1 MIFKSTK
8 IAGAYVVEPEVFTDE
23 RGFFARFWCEREFRE
38 HGLNSR
44 IAQCSISF
52 NTKKGT
58 LRGMHYQIPPH
69 AEVKTVRCTRG
80 IMYDVIV
87 DLRRGSP
94 TFLQWIGV
102 ELNAENR
109 SMLYVPEGCA
119 HGFQT
124 LEDNTEVLYQIS
136 EFHSP
141 DHARGARWN
150 DPAFGIRWPLPPQNV
165 SARDRGWKDFLP
177 AHDGFTIEQER
188 K

>member
-1 MIFKSTK
+1 MVFKSTK
-8 IAGAYVVEPEVFTDE
+8 IPGAYIIDMEAVADD
-23 RGFFARFWCEREFRE
+23 RGFFGRFWCEREFQE
-38 HGLNSR
+38 HNLNSR

-58 LRGMHYQIPPH
+58 LRGMHFQVPPF
-69 AEVKTVRCTRG
+69 AEAKTVRCTRG
-80 IMYDVIV
+80 TMYDVIV
-87 DLRRGSP
+87 DLRKGS
-94 TFLQWIGV
+94 TAFLQWIAV
-102 ELNAENR
+102 ELSAENR

-150 DPAFGIRWPLPPQNV
+150 DPSFGIQWPLPPQ
-165 SARDRGWKDFLP
+165 SMSGRDRGWKDFLP
-177 AHDGFTIEQER
+177 PTDGLVL
-188 K
+188 